1 MKRLLLLF
9 FFFTL
14 SLQAQFQVNGIIK
27 DSESKKALPFAT
39 IKTENHFSTI
49 SDVDGKFNFILIS
62 EPQTL
67 TISYVGYESKTI
79 ALSEL
84 NSFLT
89 VYLMSKTD
97 ELKEVTITNV
107 NPANAIITKVIQ
119 KRDANNPEQKLNYFQ
134 FKSYNKLLVTANPDS
149 IVGKIDT
156 IFVNQVTKDKVVK
169 IDSTDYK
176 FKKIIDKQHLFLTEK
191 VSQFQFQK
199 PVLKETILGTKMAGF
214 KEPIYEI
221 LGFGLQSFSVY
232 NDKYELFETKY
243 KSPISNNALKEYR
256 YKILDTTSI
265 GDREVVVI
273 YFKNKNKKGLEGL
286 LYIDTESYAI
296 AKAVMRIRGV
306 LDISGIH
313 EFTYLSNEKL
323 WFPIKKDFKIVKGKS
338 KEPTKMLGG
347 RIEFS
352 AEDDD
357 ETSTKKDA
365 SDYTYLSSEMQ
376 VFDLIV
382 NKTVKIKK
390 SSVII
395 EVQENAIKRDDAFW
409 NKNRTDSLDI
419 RSERTYFVLD
429 SVVTKQN
436 IERKIR
442 LGRKLFTGY
451 VPVGIFDFDMRYLLS
466 YNNFEGFRFGIGGIT
481 NDRLSK
487 KIRFEGYTAYGLKDE
502 ALKYNVGTAIRVGN
516 FSNTWIGGSYTDDV
530 REIASVTFATDKRV
544 FKIYDPRPIN
554 ISTFYNHKTWR
565 GYIETKIIPK
575 TETIWQISHSEISPL
590 FNYAFNYDNHLYT
603 DFTMSTVMVSAQWNP
618 FSDYMQTP
626 NGKIEF
632 EKRFPKFS
640 FQFTKSLPNF
650 FANDFDFGKIDTRI
664 EYEKKYLNGQKSAVL
679 LQAGYA
685 FGALPLTHLYNTSPN
700 NLTKDN
706 ILQRITIAGKNSFET
721 MYFNEFFSSEYVML
735 QLKHGSKRV
744 ELFKKVKPTFI
755 LVTRM
760 AWGNLQHSERH
771 IGIGYKTLNQG
782 FFESGIEL
790 NQIYKG
796 FGLTGFYRYGP
807 NQLPRFEDNLAVK
820 LSFVFDFGF

>member
-640 FQFTKSLPNF
+640 LQFTKSLPNF
-650 FANDFDFGKIDTRI
+650 FANDFDFVKIDTRI